1 MKSFPKGLTA
11 EIISL
16 ESLKKVC
23 NLTNKSFDLEHIT
36 HYIYKNHNLFNIYSY
51 EQKKIGKILIYQLI
65 LMMTLKGLNGL
76 SQILIVYHLK
86 QAFKRFYYLVKFG
99 IKRKYLI

>member
-1 MKSFPKGLTA
+1 MNR
-11 EIISL
+11 
-16 ESLKKVC
+16 KKNWKNF
-23 NLTNKSFDLEHIT
+23 NLSVDT
-36 HYIYKNHNLFNIYSY
+36 HDD
-51 EQKKIGKILIYQLI
+51 
-65 LMMTLKGLNGL
+65 LKGLNGL